1 MSRLLFMLGLTAAA
15 VLLAAVLL
23 APLLHRGE
31 AGPGAWPRLVALFAG
46 DAVVRRTAVAG
57 GLGLGVTACVFF
69 RPSRRRLPGW
79 RRYRRS
85 RRPPPGGAG
94 A

>member
-1 MSRLLFMLGLTAAA
+1 MSRLLFVLGLAAA
-15 VLLAAVLL
+15 AALLAAVLL
-23 APLLHRGE
+23 APLLDPGDL
-31 AGPGAWPRLVALFAG
+31 GPGAWSRLLGLFAQ

-57 GLGLGVTACVFF
+57 ALGLGVTACVFF
-69 RPSRRRLPGW
+69 RPSGRRLPGW
-79 RRYRRS
+79 RRYRPS